1 MYWAGQD
8 EDDEDDQ
15 NSFSQL
21 KDRAKEM
28 DLNWSNKVYV
38 SCEQNLRKRRSR
50 KLPRTL
56 WQAQK
61 QPSEWKGVVISQ
73 LP

>member
-28 DLNWSNKVYV
+28 DLN
-38 SCEQNLRKRRSR
+38 
-50 KLPRTL
+50 
-56 WQAQK
+56 
-61 QPSEWKGVVISQ
+61 
-73 LP
+73 